1 MKLLNQS
8 AKVFRLLPQA
18 LAVRLFIMLFMG
30 GGVTNGQTPHEE
42 IIETVQ
48 TSAGE
53 LSLVRNKQNESSSI
67 YIKLNNKV
75 IAEKDGAE
83 EGPYTS
89 AGIYKVYPKVS
100 PKYILVEL
108 TIGALICATK
118 FILVDV
124 TSSSQPKVTEGFG
137 NCAYP
142 QKVIYHNGALTIT
155 FPASPEKPDP
165 AAYYIGPRQI

>member
-1 MKLLNQS
+1 M
-8 AKVFRLLPQA
+8 
-18 LAVRLFIMLFMG
+18 
-30 GGVTNGQTPHEE
+30 
-42 IIETVQ
+42 
-48 TSAGE
+48 
-53 LSLVRNKQNESSSI
+53 VRNKQNESSSI

-108 TIGALICATK
+108 TIGELICATK

-137 NCAYP
+137 DCAYP

-165 AAYYIGPRQI
+165 AAYYIGPRQIWSYRGGKLRRVGRSSRSK